1 MKKTLILLLCSALI
15 ISVVGC
21 IDGDSDTGSAIKTAA
36 NIALNTQNEI
46 PLVENRNETGAF
58 IINIFED
65 NHIEYSITINDLS
78 SSDALTVA
86 HIHAGDPVSTGVPI
100 ITLVDGTNIA
110 FQGNKAIGTLQLT
123 EAEITTLLGNDLY
136 VNVHSTEQPTGL
148 VRGQLDQ
155 IITNAFNVMLSP
167 SNEVP
172 AIDDRNDSGMAIL
185 RIVKDKDG
193 NDKLFYN
200 VSVMDI
206 EMDDAITAGNI
217 HSGAATENGDVVIN
231 LELTDDTQL
240 GITKSLILEGDV
252 LTQLKNDALY
262 INLHSTD
269 KPDGL
274 IRGQIR

>member
-1 MKKTLILLLCSALI
+1 MKKTLILLFCSALI

-36 NIALNTQNEI
+36 NIPLNTQNEI
-46 PLVENRNETGAF
+46 PLVENRNETGTF

-155 IITNAFNVMLSP
+155 IITDAFNVMLSP

-185 RIVKDKDG
+185 RIVKNKDG

-206 EMDDAITAGNI
+206 EMDDAITAGHI
-217 HSGAATENGDVVIN
+217 HSGTATENGDVVIN

-240 GITKSLILEGDV
+240 GITKSLMLEGDV
-252 LTQLKNDALY
+252 LTQLQNDALY
-262 INLHSTD
+262 INLHTTD

-274 IRGQIR
+274 LRGQIR